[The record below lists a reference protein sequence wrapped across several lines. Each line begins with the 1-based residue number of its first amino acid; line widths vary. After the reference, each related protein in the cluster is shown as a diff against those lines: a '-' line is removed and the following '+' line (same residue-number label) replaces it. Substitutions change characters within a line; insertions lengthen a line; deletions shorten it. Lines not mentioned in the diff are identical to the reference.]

1 MKSLLEQSFV
11 LSKESMTRTVL
22 STFMAVY
29 LDGNVSSFTKLDFT
43 SVSDKDMLVTV
54 IMALTSRQEKV

>member
-22 STFMAVY
+22 LNFMAVY
-29 LDGNVSSFTKLDFT
+29 LDGNVSSFIKLDFT
-43 SVSDKDMLVTV
+43 NVSDKDMLVTV
-54 IMALTSRQEKV
+54 IMALTSRQEIV

>member
-11 LSKESMTRTVL
+11 LSKELMTRTVL
-22 STFMAVY
+22 LSFMAVY
-29 LDGNVSSFTKLDFT
+29 LDGNVSSFIKLDFT
-43 SVSDKDMLVTV
+43 NVSDKDMLVTV